1 MQYGLTA
8 GLLLMLLAGCTDPA
22 DSGDHVWKTQTDTI
36 DRARETEQLLDQ
48 AREAREQEI
57 DAASR

>member
-22 DSGDHVWKTQTDTI
+22 DSGDPDWKTQTATI
-36 DRARETEQLLDQ
+36 DRAREPEQLLAQ
-48 AREAREQEI
+48 ARDARAQEI
-57 DAASR
+57 AAASR

>member
-1 MQYGLTA
+1 MRYGFTA
-8 GLLLMLLAGCTDPA
+8 GLLLVLLAGCSEPQ

-36 DRARETEQLLDQ
+36 DRARETGQLLDD
-48 AREAREQEI
+48 AREAREQQI